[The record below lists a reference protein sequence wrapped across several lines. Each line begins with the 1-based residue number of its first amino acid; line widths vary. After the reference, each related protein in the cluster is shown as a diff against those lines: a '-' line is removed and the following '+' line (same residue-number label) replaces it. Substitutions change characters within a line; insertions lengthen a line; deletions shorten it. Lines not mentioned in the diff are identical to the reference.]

1 MSAIPWIG
9 QDIVEFIWGGFSV
22 NNATLN
28 RFFAL
33 HFVLPFVL
41 AALALMHL
49 IALHDTAGLVFNFYS
64 NIQATTNNYF
74 KYFTH
79 KVILLI
85 TIFII
90 LFSICILWD
99 TYKSDIINELCFLKS
114 CLFILNLKPTIPLNV
129 RIHNYSTKAKGV
141 SLPIESRLH
150 PNLNN
155 FYDWFCGLADAE
167 CLFFRIRERAV
178 EFEFKISLHLDD
190 LAVILFIQKNLGIG
204 KVDTSGMA
212 SFRVNKQQQSELLIL
227 IEIFEKFPLNSTKYL
242 NYLDFKKAL
251 ELYVL
256 SKSALTKEEISK
268 LKARMNSLRT
278 DFTMPNSHKLRITP
292 EWVLGFTEGFLLNNI
307 NVAKS
312 PIYSENYRGFNYRHN
327 NFAGASLWNN
337 QMGLYNPYIHIFRN
351 GSKYLGL
358 QHRYFHHSLRSL
370 LRGGGKRSFSL
381 RCEAKQPN
389 LSLVVW
395 GTNLPSNVGSGRFTK
410 QISNMIKFPPFE
422 HSVIVGWLLSDG
434 WLFIGNTNKN
444 ARLGFEQSSDSFEYL
459 WYTFFILSHYCNS
472 LPSYRT
478 RTRLGKNLNS
488 YVFST
493 RGLPCFTELYSLFY
507 ENKVKRVPENIYE
520 LLTPVALLHFVIGDG
535 SWQRSGL
542 IICTDSYTIQ
552 DVVRLVNVLI
562 IRYRFECTV
571 RYHTSTQPRIKE
583 RSMPLLRTIIR
594 PHMPYMLH
602 KLSKVVKARLQYTTF
617 GGHTNQGC
625 FSVQKI
631 FPFSFS
637 LTQKS
642 NTDLMR
648 AIANFFQS
656 LAVRFNWPNEQE
668 AVRISLDSRIGY
680 KGDIT
685 SLHISRTDYLTL
697 LIPFF
702 DSLTRGSKKENDYND
717 WKTILQLKKLG
728 LHYTEKGVTI
738 INLIISQMNLNRSS
752 TNAAKMS
759 QPQLDALKDDIV
771 KLLAGP
777 SWGKKRRKNFHKVF
791 KYYTGRGS
799 IKVEL
804 QNKDGLVVNTFG
816 SISECAKFGGG
827 LAPLTVTTRL
837 QKNMPIVLDDNVV
850 FVKKRQKQDLVASK
864 NLEPPG
870 PKFIYKNPP
879 TLGYSHLP
887 LAPCDNDSESHKGLP
902 SISTRLRREPPKA
915 KLAFILPNFKPGKR
929 IGPHN
934 EDVIS
939 LLGGSLLGNSH
950 AERQKNGGVRFIFKK
965 SEAYKEYMFW
975 LYEFF
980 NKRGYCTNNLPVVC
994 KHGGA
999 SCQSIYYSFVTH
1011 SFTSLIWLYKSFY
1024 NHKKQKKIPV
1034 NIADILT
1041 PLSLAVLIS
1050 DKGFFHYPSLLIH
1063 TQNFSKQEVRLLS
1076 LALETKFN
1084 IKSTLWSERRGFALA
1099 HESRRSSSQ
1108 IKSSYL
1114 LVIKVEHMPLLRKLL
1129 TPHMEPSMLY
1139 KLGL

>member
-1 MSAIPWIG
+1 M
-9 QDIVEFIWGGFSV
+9 
-22 NNATLN
+22 
-28 RFFAL
+28 
-33 HFVLPFVL
+33 
-41 AALALMHL
+41 
-49 IALHDTAGLVFNFYS
+49 
-64 NIQATTNNYF
+64 
-74 KYFTH
+74 
-79 KVILLI
+79 
-85 TIFII
+85 
-90 LFSICILWD
+90 
-99 TYKSDIINELCFLKS
+99 CFLKS

-129 RIHNYSTKAKGV
+129 RRHHYSTKAKGV

-150 PNLNN
+150 PNLNS

-167 CLFFRIRERAV
+167 SCFFFRIRERAV

-190 LAVILFIQKNLGIG
+190 LPVILFIQKNLGIG

-212 SFRVNKQQQSELLIL
+212 SFRVNKQSELLIL

-256 SKSALTKEEISK
+256 SKSALTKKEISK

-292 EWVLGFTEGFLLNNI
+292 EWVLGFTEG
-307 NVAKS
+307 
-312 PIYSENYRGFNYRHN
+312 E
-327 NFAGASLWNN
+327 
-337 QMGLYNPYIHIFRN
+337 
-351 GSKYLGL
+351 
-358 QHRYFHHSLRSL
+358 
-370 LRGGGKRSFSL
+370 
-381 RCEAKQPN
+381 
-389 LSLVVW
+389 
-395 GTNLPSNVGSGRFTK
+395 
-410 QISNMIKFPPFE
+410 
-422 HSVIVGWLLSDG
+422 
-434 WLFIGNTNKN
+434 
-444 ARLGFEQSSDSFEYL
+444 
-459 WYTFFILSHYCNS
+459 
-472 LPSYRT
+472 
-478 RTRLGKNLNS
+478 
-488 YVFST
+488 
-493 RGLPCFTELYSLFY
+493 
-507 ENKVKRVPENIYE
+507 
-520 LLTPVALLHFVIGDG
+520 
-535 SWQRSGL
+535 
-542 IICTDSYTIQ
+542 
-552 DVVRLVNVLI
+552 
-562 IRYRFECTV
+562 
-571 RYHTSTQPRIKE
+571 
-583 RSMPLLRTIIR
+583 
-594 PHMPYMLH
+594 
-602 KLSKVVKARLQYTTF
+602 
-617 GGHTNQGC
+617 GC

-631 FPFSFS
+631 FPFSVTFS
-637 LTQKS
+637 LTQKN

-648 AIANFFQS
+648 AIQKFFQS
-656 LAVRFNWPNEQE
+656 LAVRFNLPNEQE
-668 AVRISLDSRIGY
+668 AVRISLDSRIGN

-697 LIPFF
+697 VLIPFF
-702 DSLTRGSKKENDYND
+702 DSLTWGSKKENDYND

-777 SWGKKRRKNFHKVF
+777 SNLEEKKDGRIFIKSLN
-791 KYYTGRGS
+791 KYYTGSGS
-799 IKVEL
+799 IKIEL

-816 SISECAKFGGG
+816 SISECAKFLG

-837 QKNMPIVLDDNVV
+837 QKNMPIVLNDNVV
-850 FVKKRQKQDLVASK
+850 FVKKRLKQDLVASK

-879 TLGYSHLP
+879 TLGYTRLP

-902 SISTRLRREPPKA
+902 YISTRREPPKA
-915 KLAFILPNFKPGKR
+915 KLAFILPNFKPDKR

-939 LLGGSLLGNSH
+939 LLGGSLLGNGH
-950 AERQKNGGVRFIFKK
+950 AEREKNGGVRFIFKK

-999 SCQSIYYSFVTH
+999 SCQSMYYSFVTH

-1041 PLSLAVLIS
+1041 PLSLAVWIS

-1099 HESRRSSSQ
+1099 HESRRSTSQ